1 MPKSYRIRTQVGQDK
16 FINVKLEQDFEQLEI
31 LSLKINQSEIYTR
44 ICADYGVIIGRVV
57 VNGGFGVPN
66 AKVSIFIPLT
76 SEDETN
82 PIISELYPYKTLS
95 DVNEEGYRYNLLP
108 QDPSYS
114 THAATGTFPT
124 RDQVLL
130 DQSYIEVYDKYYK
143 YTVKT
148 NDSGDYMIFGAP
160 TGTQTLVM
168 DVDLSD
174 IGCFSLSPQDLIQS
188 GLANPSQVNGS
199 TFKSSTNLNELPQ
212 IKTLNK
218 TIEISPLWGE
228 DDICQ
233 IGIVRAD
240 FDLTQDANIKIE
252 PNAIF
257 MGSILS
263 TSDDDALKTN
273 CKPKNNTGNLCELI
287 SGPGQIL
294 AIRQTIFADTLGL
307 PILEEHKFEQDGKVI
322 DGDGSF
328 LVNVPMNVDY
338 VITNEFG
345 QQILSNDPTKGIPT
359 KGKYRFKF
367 KWENEQGLQNE
378 FLRANFLVP
387 NIKEHGWS
395 SSSTDPFDPT
405 TAVPLTITLPVG
417 TLTGTTTITQTG
429 GLLFENTVNSANF
442 SVVING
448 QPYFGDT
455 GVIPVNAGDVVQVIS
470 NPIDDTQL
478 QDINFKFLP
487 QDYFDVLR
495 SYSFSLDWDDY
506 VDTQSAIDCE
516 DTFYEFNYNKVYTTA
531 MFLDRYKNGLGRA
544 KHLGIKE
551 IDNRTCK
558 TTVNTFPVND
568 AIRNFDFLFFVF
580 NILIN
585 ILTIP
590 IIVLLFVAHLILF
603 IWPVLKY
610 LLIALGIYFAFDAV
624 RDMIDWINSGIENG
638 AFSPLGG
645 PVVNIGLY
653 FRIAS
658 QAASFVFRFAFSIAF
673 AVFAAVYL
681 IRIKNFPRIG
691 LPMVSY
697 PDCNTCDCDCG
708 NAEIDDDITTQ
719 SVQQSI
725 DEQQNTD
732 PNSGN
737 NSVVSQAN
745 SFLAPI
751 NISQSYDVAHP
762 NYKNP
767 DDVDINDN
775 NEGPFDNNY
784 NIPPQTSPPYQNCNF
799 KSLLAAAI
807 DQDIDAQV
815 VARALID
822 IKRIFSGYDIVTSSG
837 TLGADVIFNNEGYL
851 RKAPQPFILAAED
864 STGSDDRSYALPTKE
879 SYPQKLNEF
888 NTRDKYFSGVNRIK
902 TTVNPSSG
910 NTFYEDQ
917 VVVVLANPGTKDILG
932 VGNLFSF
939 QDGNLSNCQVN
950 LTGSTLNIFGNNAI
964 TGTTIVGDTSV
975 NISYANTQTTNTPQ
989 FPVLITQ
996 QSEETTSFL
1005 QYPTDIEYFQM
1016 ITGYT
1021 VSDFNSL
1028 ANFST
1033 SGYFPQTYLNHEIE
1047 FEFCCNGGYSLFPL
1061 GPAINSLTNNVN
1073 YEVLIFVR
1081 GIDPNTSKQTI
1092 RYDVSKILGN
1102 TTYGSNIVE
1111 GSYYMNIPIQG
1122 VGFAP
1127 KSHNTPN
1134 NNDPQL
1140 YFNSYT
1146 FNIGNDYTGFTSDLP
1161 YYYLSTDDVISDTY
1175 KPYTTWFAIN
1185 DPNIRSNQY
1194 TNATSQY
1201 TLIENSPKYYGGG
1214 SFIASRWASFPPCP
1228 GNGWNSYTPSGGGPD
1243 AKLEIG
1249 YAPSRLFMVY
1259 SPAYIRQSLGGV
1271 NFSNKTKIVMRS
1283 DRLPLSTK
1291 REDGLDGDTSYA
1303 LHQNNN
1309 FTYYTADGQTSS
1321 PSNGIASDLPSG
1333 EAADSSVA
1341 SLISTLSCDGIVPL
1355 DCYSGTGNN
1364 VGVLAPGTCD
1374 IPVNRVVR
1382 GCYCLLNKKYL
1393 SQVDEDVKLF
1403 LEWKTRFTI
1412 TFAACRGVFAQTFQN
1427 NWINGALYMF
1437 NFNKTATYTLTDPTT
1452 PTYNYCSDVIV
1463 FNDINNGFY
1472 YRSSP
1477 WKESTQEFIGK
1488 DAPTFSSPI
1497 TLPPSILNTYPG
1509 LGYNKKQI
1517 QFPTTIV
1524 DMGPREKFISEICN
1538 NNNFNSYYVDN
1549 IKSTSYQ
1556 DLSDVLQIGF
1566 LSRLLNDNVRQS
1578 MIPIA
1583 NPSGGNTEGKGI
1595 IQFFNSKRQGDR
1607 IDGDFAQMFSISSE
1621 WKILPFIVEN
1631 YPNPDSI
1638 FFGNDSQSDQRP
1650 VFGVF
1655 YEVPQINN
1663 AYRKN
1668 LTPGYETLNYTP
1680 LLQYFYGYPK
1690 TQEVPFYKW
1699 TIELQSGNIFGNENN
1714 NWNTTGPFYKRGY
1727 QDLDFTNNNEYYKTT
1742 TTQLGYLTNF
1752 DLIGDPQ
1759 PSPNNSGSY
1768 VVGAPFHFY
1777 FGLNNGKTA
1786 VDKFVKLYILT
1797 EG

>member
-174 IGCFSLSPQDLIQS
+174 IGCFSLAPQDLIQA
-188 GLANPSQVNGS
+188 GLATPSQVNGS

-252 PNAIF
+252 PSAIF

-263 TSDDDALKTN
+263 TSDDDALKTT

-338 VITNEFG
+338 IITNEFG
-345 QQILSNDPTKGIPT
+345 QQVLSNDPTKGIPT

-417 TLTGTTTITQTG
+417 VLTGTTTITQTG

-455 GVIPVNAGDVVQVIS
+455 GVIPVNAGDVIQVIS

-478 QDINFKFLP
+478 QNINFKFLP

-531 MFLDRYKNGLGRA
+531 MFLDRYKNGLGRG

-603 IWPVLKY
+603 IWPILKY

-732 PNSGN
+732 PNSGSS
-737 NSVVSQAN
+737 SVVSQAN

-751 NISQSYDVAHP
+751 NISQSYDVVHP

-767 DDVDINDN
+767 DFVDIDANGG
-775 NEGPFDNNY
+775 GPFGPNAGNSGY
-784 NIPPQTSPPYQNCNF
+784 PGYPACGV
-799 KSLLAAAI
+799 KSLLTAAI

-851 RKAPQPFILAAED
+851 RKAPQPFIFAAED
-864 STGSDDRSYALPTKE
+864 SGGSDDRSYAIPTKE

-1021 VSDFNSL
+1021 VSEFDLL
-1028 ANFST
+1028 ANSST
-1033 SGYFPQTYLNHEIE
+1033 NGYFPKTYLNHEVE
-1047 FEFCCNGGYSLFPL
+1047 FQYCCDGSYNTFNL
-1061 GPAINSLTNNVN
+1061 GKVIDSLTNNAN

-1081 GIDPNTSKQTI
+1081 GVDPNTSKQTI
-1092 RYDVSKILGN
+1092 RYDISKILGN

-1122 VGFAP
+1122 VGFTP

-1146 FNIGNDYTGFTSDLP
+1146 FTIGNDYTGFTSNLP
-1161 YYYLSTDDVISDTY
+1161 YYYLSTDDTISNTY
-1175 KPYTTWFAIN
+1175 KPYTTWPQTN
-1185 DPNIRSNQY
+1185 NSNISSNQY
-1194 TNATSQY
+1194 TNAVSQY
-1201 TLIENSPKYYGGG
+1201 TLPINNGKYYGGG
-1214 SFIASRWASFPPCP
+1214 TFIASPQASFPSCGGP
-1228 GNGWNSYTPSGGGPD
+1228 GNDWNSYTPSGSGPD

-1259 SPAYIRQSLGGV
+1259 SPAYIRQSLPGV
-1271 NFSNKTKIVMRS
+1271 NFSDKTKIVMRS

-1309 FTYYTADGQTSS
+1309 FTYFTADGQTSS
-1321 PSNGIASDLPSG
+1321 PSTGIASDLPSG

-1364 VGVLAPGTCD
+1364 VGVLAPGTCE
-1374 IPVNRVVR
+1374 IPSNRVVR

-1477 WKESTQEFIGK
+1477 WKESTQQFIGK
-1488 DAPTFSSPI
+1488 DAPTFSSI
-1497 TLPPSILNTYPG
+1497 INLPPSILNTYPG

-1538 NNNFNSYYVDN
+1538 DNNFNSYYIDN

-1556 DLSDVLQIGF
+1556 DLSDVIQIGF
-1566 LSRLLNDNVRQS
+1566 LSRLLNDNVRQA

-1655 YEVPQINN
+1655 YEVPQVNN

-1699 TIELQSGNIFGNENN
+1699 TIESQSGNIFGNENN

-1727 QDLDFTNNNEYYKTT
+1727 QDLNFTDVNEYYQTT

-1759 PSPNNSGSY
+1759 PTPNNSGSY

>member
-174 IGCFSLSPQDLIQS
+174 IGCFSLAPQDLIQA
-188 GLANPSQVNGS
+188 GLATPSQVNGS

-263 TSDDDALKTN
+263 TSDDDALKTT

-338 VITNEFG
+338 IITNEFG
-345 QQILSNDPTKGIPT
+345 QQVLSNDPTKGIPT

-387 NIKEHGWS
+387 NIKEHGWNS
-395 SSSTDPFDPT
+395 SSNDPFDPT

-455 GVIPVNAGDVVQVIS
+455 GVIPVNAGDVIQVIS

-478 QDINFKFLP
+478 QNINFKFLP

-506 VDTQSAIDCE
+506 VDTQSAINCE

-531 MFLDRYKNGLGRA
+531 MFLDRYKNGLGRG

-603 IWPVLKY
+603 IWPILKY

-751 NISQSYDVAHP
+751 NISQSYDVVHP

-767 DDVDINDN
+767 DTVDIGDN
-775 NEGPFDNNY
+775 FDGPFNNQAGTAPY
-784 NIPPQTSPPYQNCNF
+784 PSPPYQDCGF
-799 KSLLAAAI
+799 KSLLTAAV

-989 FPVLITQ
+989 FPILITQ

-1201 TLIENSPKYYGGG
+1201 TLIANSPKYYGGG

-1259 SPAYIRQSLGGV
+1259 SPAYIKQSLPGV
-1271 NFSNKTKIVMRS
+1271 NFSDTTKIVMRS

-1309 FTYYTADGQTSS
+1309 FTYYTADGQASS

-1364 VGVLAPGTCD
+1364 VGVLPPNTCE
-1374 IPVNRVVR
+1374 IPSNRVVR

-1437 NFNKTATYTLTDPTT
+1437 NFNKTSTYTLTDPTT

-1477 WKESTQEFIGK
+1477 WKDSTQQFIGK
-1488 DAPTFSSPI
+1488 DAPTFSSI
-1497 TLPPSILNTYPG
+1497 INLPPSILNTYPG

-1538 NNNFNSYYVDN
+1538 DNNFNSYYVDN

-1556 DLSDVLQIGF
+1556 DLSDVIQIGF
-1566 LSRLLNDNVRQS
+1566 LSRLLNDNVRQA
-1578 MIPIA
+1578 MIPIT

-1668 LTPGYETLNYTP
+1668 LTPGFETLNFAP
-1680 LLQYFYGYPK
+1680 ILQYYYGYPK
-1690 TQEVPFYKW
+1690 TQEVPHYKW
-1699 TIELQSGNIFGNENN
+1699 NITNGPNSIFGSENN
-1714 NWNTTGPFYKRGY
+1714 NWNTNGPFYKRGY
-1727 QDLDFTNNNEYYKTT
+1727 QDLDFNTTNEYFQANPTPT
-1742 TTQLGYLTNF
+1742 GFLTNF
-1752 DLIGDPQ
+1752 DLSGNPDPVRD
-1759 PSPNNSGSY
+1759 SSGNY
-1768 VVGAPFHFY
+1768 IVGAPFHFY